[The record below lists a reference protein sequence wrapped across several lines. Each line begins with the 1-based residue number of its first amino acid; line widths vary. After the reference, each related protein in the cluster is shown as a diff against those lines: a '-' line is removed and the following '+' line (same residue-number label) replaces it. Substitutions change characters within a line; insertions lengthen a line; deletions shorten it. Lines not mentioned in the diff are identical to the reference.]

1 AFGPLIGGSE
11 RCAGI
16 GPIAAPAELVSGVV
30 VNGEISPGDADSIA
44 LRRPRA
50 APGQV
55 RLRKGNALFGPDR
68 PNVTERASG
77 AAGSRVMRTS
87 AEILWGVLE
96 RAWSELRF
104 DPVADEA
111 FRVWCWRE

>member
-1 AFGPLIGGSE
+1 MLVAAQNPPTRTAPSAAPSRNARTGPSRRRAGCPGAIGLAFGPLIGGSE

-55 RLRKGNALFGPDR
+55 RLRKGNALFG
-68 PNVTERASG
+68 
-77 AAGSRVMRTS
+77 
-87 AEILWGVLE
+87 
-96 RAWSELRF
+96 
-104 DPVADEA
+104 
-111 FRVWCWRE
+111 